1 MSARR
6 SYLKT
11 GDSGTRRERRRA
23 RRGTR
28 GQREEICHHLSW
40 VPRLMMRRLPTHL
53 QQGGEVG
60 GGGPSQQGAGQLGGG
75 AFSHDQVVGGGN
87 LEDGLHCKYNDE
99 GEELLIP
106 RASPRIFSL

>member
-53 QQGGEVG
+53 RTLSSMEKVPLSSGLQISTVKMLVLTI
-60 GGGPSQQGAGQLGGG
+60 PLLTPTRILTS
-75 AFSHDQVVGGGN
+75 
-87 LEDGLHCKYNDE
+87 ED
-99 GEELLIP
+99 IVTV
-106 RASPRIFSL
+106 